1 MTSLWITLQ
10 TQLQELLQAQ
20 LRKQKYYVAE
30 IPKEI
35 YVPPQKRQQIIDEL
49 GYINRMEYKWNIEI
63 INLLDNTVTQPL
75 KFGTTEWVETKNDP
89 YVVYITCSHTYL

>member
-20 LRKQKYYVAE
+20 LRKQKYYVVE
-30 IPKEI
+30 TSKEI
-35 YVPPQKRQQIIDEL
+35 YIPPQKRQQIIDEL
-49 GYINRMEYKWNIEI
+49 RYINRMEYKWNIEI

-75 KFGTTEWVETKNDP
+75 KFGTTK
-89 YVVYITCSHTYL
+89 